1 MVFTEAWACYLA
13 GVLVNENMEALQG
26 GFSGCLCRVLFMCL
40 QNMLYQVH
48 CFNRDF
54 ISQSCNIIS
63 EFERVFAGPKVLN
76 PGTNSMFI
84 DAHRGKEEKGVR
96 LEKHGHK
103 SAIKHEIRAPPP
115 DILVATRTP

>member
-1 MVFTEAWACYLA
+1 
-13 GVLVNENMEALQG
+13 VLTKYA
-26 GFSGCLCRVLFMCL
+26 
-40 QNMLYQVH
+40 YQVH

-115 DILVATRTP
+115 RYPGSHKNPLKRICPKPQGARTPSPVWISNNCATM